1 VDGVSLLYLIF
12 CQLLGWLV
20 LLARS
25 SATKDAEL
33 LILGYEV
40 QVLRRQVTRPGW
52 TGPTGPCWPHSP
64 GVIDRK
70 DFDIT
75 TNIPMDGGGVVIGD
89 TIQLFIEV
97 EAILQQPA
105 EA

>member
-1 VDGVSLLYLIF
+1 VTVS
-12 CQLLGWLV
+12 
-20 LLARS
+20 
-25 SATKDAEL
+25 
-33 LILGYEV
+33 
-40 QVLRRQVTRPGW
+40 
-52 TGPTGPCWPHSP
+52 TGE
-64 GVIDRK
+64 IDRK
-70 DFDIT
+70 DFNIT